1 MRRAA
6 GLARRLVACTPRA
19 ADTQALCPPAAAL
32 DSCSGAACGA
42 APRAAGP
49 GPAARWNSVR
59 WASEVP
65 ARPVFDPVHIQ
76 DEAFCRQRQ
85 LIPLGHREPILAPD
99 TWIAPNAVCIGDC
112 DLFDK
117 ARSSPGS
124 RAHPRCPQKRVA

>member
-6 GLARRLVACTPRA
+6 GLSRRLVAA
-19 ADTQALCPPAAAL
+19 HAQAVYPAAVAL
-32 DSCSGAACGA
+32 ESCAGAACDAVHGA
-42 APRAAGP
+42 AGQ
-49 GPAARWNSVR
+49 GPAAHWNSVR
-59 WASEVP
+59 RISEVP

-85 LIPLGHREPILAPD
+85 LVPLGHREPILAPD

-117 ARSSPGS
+117 ARPFFAVLDPFPSY
-124 RAHPRCPQKRVA
+124 